1 MFLCPS
7 WWADFRVSQ
16 VTTWG
21 VPTRLPEDDPD
32 RAQQWQRRRALV
44 GARIRALRLERG
56 LSQESL
62 ALESGVARNQL
73 IQMEHGR
80 RGVLIERVYDIAEAL
95 GVSVSEIV
103 VDDPTTT
110 AQR

>member
-1 MFLCPS
+1 M
-7 WWADFRVSQ
+7 
-16 VTTWG
+16 
-21 VPTRLPEDDPD
+21 
-32 RAQQWQRRRALV
+32 

-80 RGVLIERVYDIAEAL
+80 RGVLIERVYDLAEAL

-103 VDDPTTT
+103 VDDPGAT

>member
-1 MFLCPS
+1 M
-7 WWADFRVSQ
+7 
-16 VTTWG
+16 
-21 VPTRLPEDDPD
+21 PTRLPEDDPD

>member
-1 MFLCPS
+1 M
-7 WWADFRVSQ
+7 
-16 VTTWG
+16 TTWG

-32 RAQQWQRRRALV
+32 RAQQWQRRRVLV

>member
-1 MFLCPS
+1 MGS
-7 WWADFRVSQ
+7 
-16 VTTWG
+16 
-21 VPTRLPEDDPD
+21 
-32 RAQQWQRRRALV
+32 
-44 GARIRALRLERG
+44 RIRALRLERG

-103 VDDPTTT
+103 VDDPSAT

>member
-1 MFLCPS
+1 
-7 WWADFRVSQ
+7 
-16 VTTWG
+16 
-21 VPTRLPEDDPD
+21 
-32 RAQQWQRRRALV
+32 V

-62 ALESGVARNQL
+62 ALEAGIARNQL

-95 GVSVSEIV
+95 GVTVGEIV
-103 VDDPTTT
+103 VDDPPTR

>member
-1 MFLCPS
+1 MGS
-7 WWADFRVSQ
+7 
-16 VTTWG
+16 
-21 VPTRLPEDDPD
+21 
-32 RAQQWQRRRALV
+32 
-44 GARIRALRLERG
+44 RIRALRLERG

-95 GVSVSEIV
+95 GVSVNEIV
-103 VDDPTTT
+103 VDDPAAT

>member
-1 MFLCPS
+1 M
-7 WWADFRVSQ
+7 
-16 VTTWG
+16 
-21 VPTRLPEDDPD
+21 
-32 RAQQWQRRRALV
+32 
-44 GARIRALRLERG
+44 RLERG

-103 VDDPTTT
+103 VDDPSAT

>member
-1 MFLCPS
+1 
-7 WWADFRVSQ
+7 
-16 VTTWG
+16 
-21 VPTRLPEDDPD
+21 VPTRLPADDPD

-44 GARIRALRLERG
+44 GSQIRALRLERG

-80 RGVLIERVYDIAEAL
+80 RGVLIERLYDIADAL

-103 VDDPTTT
+103 VDDPSAT

>member
-1 MFLCPS
+1 M
-7 WWADFRVSQ
+7 
-16 VTTWG
+16 
-21 VPTRLPEDDPD
+21 
-32 RAQQWQRRRALV
+32 
-44 GARIRALRLERG
+44 RLERG

-73 IQMEHGR
+73 VQMEHGR

-103 VDDPTTT
+103 VDDPSAT

>member
-1 MFLCPS
+1 M
-7 WWADFRVSQ
+7 
-16 VTTWG
+16 
-21 VPTRLPEDDPD
+21 
-32 RAQQWQRRRALV
+32 

-73 IQMEHGR
+73 IQTEHGR

-103 VDDPTTT
+103 VDDPSAT

>member
-1 MFLCPS
+1 
-7 WWADFRVSQ
+7 
-16 VTTWG
+16 
-21 VPTRLPEDDPD
+21 
-32 RAQQWQRRRALV
+32 V

-95 GVSVSEIV
+95 GVAVGEIV
-103 VDDPTTT
+103 VDDPP
-110 AQR
+110 AAAPR

>member
-1 MFLCPS
+1 
-7 WWADFRVSQ
+7 
-16 VTTWG
+16 
-21 VPTRLPEDDPD
+21 
-32 RAQQWQRRRALV
+32 V

-103 VDDPTTT
+103 VDDPSAT

>member
-1 MFLCPS
+1 M
-7 WWADFRVSQ
+7 
-16 VTTWG
+16 
-21 VPTRLPEDDPD
+21 
-32 RAQQWQRRRALV
+32 

-62 ALESGVARNQL
+62 ALESGGARNQL

-103 VDDPTTT
+103 VDDPSAT

>member
-1 MFLCPS
+1 M
-7 WWADFRVSQ
+7 
-16 VTTWG
+16 
-21 VPTRLPEDDPD
+21 
-32 RAQQWQRRRALV
+32 

-95 GVSVSEIV
+95 GVAVGEIV
-103 VDDPTTT
+103 VDDPP
-110 AQR
+110 AAAPR

>member
-1 MFLCPS
+1 V
-7 WWADFRVSQ
+7 A
-16 VTTWG
+16 TWG

-95 GVSVSEIV
+95 GVSVTEIV
-103 VDDPTTT
+103 VDDPGAT

>member
-1 MFLCPS
+1 L
-7 WWADFRVSQ
+7 
-16 VTTWG
+16 G
-21 VPTRLPEDDPD
+21 VPTRLPADDPD

-44 GARIRALRLERG
+44 GSRIRALRLERG

-95 GVSVSEIV
+95 GVSVNEIV
-103 VDDPTTT
+103 VDDPAAT

>member
-1 MFLCPS
+1 M
-7 WWADFRVSQ
+7 
-16 VTTWG
+16 
-21 VPTRLPEDDPD
+21 
-32 RAQQWQRRRALV
+32 

-103 VDDPTTT
+103 VDDPSAT

>member
-1 MFLCPS
+1 M
-7 WWADFRVSQ
+7 
-16 VTTWG
+16 TTWG
-21 VPTRLPEDDPD
+21 VPTRLPADDPD

-103 VDDPTTT
+103 VDDPSAT